1 MIIQRRDIDYTEE
14 GHRLYRGGTS
24 IVQRWDPDEEPRLY
38 RGGIS
43 IIQRRDPDYTK
54 EASILQRRD
63 SDEGPRLYRGGTPII
78 QRRDTDYT
86 EEGLRLYRGGILGYS
101 SLFIFSRCLSS
112 PSNFLPWQKILYKTL
127 HST

>member
-14 GHRLYRGGTS
+14 GHRLYRGRTS

-43 IIQRRDPDYTK
+43 IIQKRDPDYTK

-78 QRRDTDYT
+78 QRRDFDYT
-86 EEGLRLYRGGILGYS
+86 EGEFWAIPHYLFSLAVSPPHPIS
-101 SLFIFSRCLSS
+101 SLGKQSCIK
-112 PSNFLPWQKILYKTL
+112 PA
-127 HST
+127 